1 MAASAALWSD
11 ETHAAEIRDSYRA
24 KIDLAE
30 KSLDGA
36 AGFYRPAGGFFLWL
50 DVGDGEA
57 AAVRL
62 WRDAAIRVLPGA
74 YLGRA
79 DADGVNPGDRFIRL
93 ALVHDNETLGPALDR
108 VADLLAAGGH

>member
-1 MAASAALWSD
+1 
-11 ETHAAEIRDSYRA
+11 
-24 KIDLAE
+24 
-30 KSLDGA
+30 
-36 AGFYRPAGGFFLWL
+36 
-50 DVGDGEA
+50 
-57 AAVRL
+57 VRL

-108 VADLLAAGGH
+108 VADLLTAGGH